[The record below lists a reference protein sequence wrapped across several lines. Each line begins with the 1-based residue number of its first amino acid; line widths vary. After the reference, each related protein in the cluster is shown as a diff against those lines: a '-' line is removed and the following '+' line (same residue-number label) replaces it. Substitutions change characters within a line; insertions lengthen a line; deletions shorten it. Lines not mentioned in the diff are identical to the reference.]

1 MKTIPMM
8 LSAALLSTAFAGP
21 ALAQECWEDTTPAAC
36 PVGTAQILKFK
47 NSCPGTKTVN
57 ICLKWT
63 SGTQA
68 GTVKRFKASAPKDK
82 IAEINIGQCN
92 SGQFNYMHNE
102 DGSEPGCPQ

>member
-1 MKTIPMM
+1 MKAVLP
-8 LSAALLSTAFAGP
+8 ALLALAFTTP

-47 NSCPGTKTVN
+47 NSCPGTRTVN

-63 SGTQA
+63 SGQQA
-68 GTVKRFKASAPKDK
+68 NTVKRFKASAAKDK
-82 IAEINIGQCN
+82 IAEINVGQCN
-92 SGQFNYMHNE
+92 SGQFNFTHNE